1 LLPVSLDIYAES
13 ERSLHVTLC
22 WNIINI
28 TKCLLPLEFV
38 VWNCRPALQY
48 YRMIK
53 MVSIWVLLLIL
64 LFSFFCEKHTVMYN
78 WGHTFEL
85 GVPIYTVVY
94 LKYSVLYKWGHTQN
108 ILIKKKWFCFRM
120 FNKLS
125 RMSRMHSRVLI
136 WASFLTW

>member
-1 LLPVSLDIYAES
+1 MCDVSTFDWIMLLCIMWQDLIGLREYTQLTVLKGVNVVLQVSLSIYAES

-53 MVSIWVLLLIL
+53 MVSI
-64 LFSFFCEKHTVMYN
+64 
-78 WGHTFEL
+78 
-85 GVPIYTVVY
+85 
-94 LKYSVLYKWGHTQN
+94 
-108 ILIKKKWFCFRM
+108 
-120 FNKLS
+120 
-125 RMSRMHSRVLI
+125 
-136 WASFLTW
+136 